1 MKRFLCV
8 CPLVLACVVSA
19 LLFPWAEV
27 AAEERSYFVIPAVAT
42 SKNDGTDVG
51 VIVPYIFADD
61 EGRIAKIIAPMYIHN
76 EFLGSRATI
85 NLFRYP
91 ARGEQIKLIASI
103 TEKTER
109 KFQIDAQKLFLDGGR
124 YSLEGNVG
132 FFKNGTARFFG
143 IGNQTSQNQETNYTD
158 RELLGFITG
167 GLYVG
172 PGRRVTWTERLRNV
186 EVQGGALTNTD
197 AQTAGG
203 APIPYTKS
211 VFPTVT
217 GMGGATVWGH
227 KLAFLDDTRDDTLTP
242 TVGSYFTMFA
252 ELAQSLTADTTTVFS
267 RYGFDYRILLPN
279 ATKRYTFV
287 FRAKLD
293 ATVGGE
299 EIPFFERSS
308 LGGQTTLRGF
318 GVGRFVDNHAL
329 VISAEERIQL
339 FHLKVFGTVAEV
351 EMAPFLDVGKVTDT
365 FRYRAFSQYEANPGI
380 GFRAVARP
388 NVVARV
394 DVATGNE
401 GRAVFAGLDFPF

>member
-1 MKRFLCV
+1 MV
-8 CPLVLACVVSA
+8 GS

-61 EGRIAKIIAPMYIHN
+61 EGRVTQIVAPMYIHN
-76 EFLGSRATI
+76 EFVGSRATL

-109 KFQIDAQKLFLDGGR
+109 KFQLDAQKLFLDGGR

-143 IGNQTSQNQETNYTD
+143 LGNQTRENQETNYTD

-186 EVQGGALTNTD
+186 EIQVGAVPN
-197 AQTAGG
+197 
-203 APIPYTKS
+203 IPFTQS
-211 VFPTVT
+211 VFPAIKGT
-217 GMGGATVWGH
+217 GGATVWGH

-252 ELAQSLTADTTTVFS
+252 ELAQSLTADTNTVFS

-279 ATKRYTFV
+279 QTKQYTSV
-287 FRAKLD
+287 FRAKLE
-293 ATVGGE
+293 ATVGGA

-318 GVGRFVDNHAL
+318 GVGRFVDNHSL
-329 VISAEERIQL
+329 VISVEERIQL

-365 FRYRAFSQYEANPGI
+365 FRYRALSQYEANPGI
-380 GFRAVARP
+380 GFRAIARP

>member
-1 MKRFLCV
+1 M
-8 CPLVLACVVSA
+8 VSF
-19 LLFPWAEV
+19 LFPGAKA

-42 SKNDGTDVG
+42 AKNDGTDVG

-61 EGRIAKIIAPMYIHN
+61 EGRVTKIIAPMYIHN

-85 NLFRYP
+85 NLFQYP
-91 ARGEQIKLIASI
+91 GRGEQIKLIASV

-109 KFQIDAQKLFLDGGR
+109 KFLLDARNLFLDGGR

-143 IGNQTSQNQETNYTD
+143 IGNQTTQNRETNYTD

-167 GLYVG
+167 GIYVG

-186 EVQGGALTNTD
+186 DVQPGALTDTD
-197 AQTAGG
+197 ARTVDDTR
-203 APIPYTKS
+203 IPYTRS
-211 VFPTVT
+211 VFPTIKGT
-217 GMGGATVWGH
+217 GGATVLGH

-242 TVGSYFTMFA
+242 TVGSYFTLFS
-252 ELAQSLTADTTTVFS
+252 ELAQSLTTDTHTVFS
-267 RYGFDYRILLPN
+267 RYGFDYRVLLPN
-279 ATKRYTFV
+279 QTKQYTFV

-293 ATVGGE
+293 ATVGGGAV
-299 EIPFFERSS
+299 PFFERSC
-308 LGGQTTLRGF
+308 LGGQNTLRGY

-329 VISAEERIQL
+329 VFSVEERIQL

-351 EMAPFLDVGKVTDT
+351 ETAPILDVGKVADT
-365 FRYRAFSQYEANPGI
+365 FRYRAFSQNEANPGI
-380 GFRAVARP
+380 GFRGIARP

-394 DVATGNE
+394 DFATGNE
-401 GRAVFAGLDFPF
+401 GQTVFAGLDFPF

>member
-1 MKRFLCV
+1 MGFFRV
-8 CPLVLACVVSA
+8 IAYVVGMGVVLLPWVPAC
-19 LLFPWAEV
+19 
-27 AAEERSYFVIPAVAT
+27 AEEKTYFVIPAVAT
-42 SKNDGTDVG
+42 AKNDGTDVG

-61 EGRIAKIIAPMYIHN
+61 EGRVTKIIAPMYIHN
-76 EFLGSRATI
+76 EFMGSRATL

-109 KFQIDAQKLFLDGGR
+109 KFMLDVQKLFLNGGQ

-132 FFKNGTARFFG
+132 FFKNGTARFYG
-143 IGNQTSQNQETNYTD
+143 IGNQTREDQQTNYTD

-167 GLYVG
+167 GIYVG

-186 EVQGGALTNTD
+186 EVQVGAVPN
-197 AQTAGG
+197 
-203 APIPYTKS
+203 IPYTQS
-211 VFPTVT
+211 VFPATKGT
-217 GMGGATVWGH
+217 GGATVWGH
-227 KLAFLDDTRDDTLTP
+227 RLAFLDDTRDDTLTP

-252 ELAQSLTADTTTVFS
+252 ELAQSLTADTNTVFS

-279 ATKRYTFV
+279 QTKQYTFV
-287 FRAKLD
+287 FRARLD
-293 ATVGGE
+293 ATVGGN

-308 LGGQTTLRGF
+308 LGGQNTLRAF

-329 VISAEERIQL
+329 VFSAEERIQL

-351 EMAPFLDVGKVTDT
+351 ETAPFLDVGKVTNT

-380 GFRAVARP
+380 GFRAIARP
-388 NVVARV
+388 NVVGRV

>member
-1 MKRFLCV
+1 MV
-8 CPLVLACVVSA
+8 GS
-19 LLFPWAEV
+19 LLLPWAEV

-42 SKNDGTDVG
+42 SKNDGVDVG
-51 VIVPYIFADD
+51 VIVPYILADD
-61 EGRIAKIIAPMYIHN
+61 EGRVTQIVAPMYIHN

-85 NLFRYP
+85 NIFRYP

-109 KFQIDAQKLFLDGGR
+109 KFQLDAQKLFLDGGR

-143 IGNQTSQNQETNYTD
+143 IGNQTRENQETNYTD
-158 RELLGFITG
+158 REILGFITG

-186 EVQGGALTNTD
+186 EVQVGAVPN
-197 AQTAGG
+197 
-203 APIPYTKS
+203 IPFTQS
-211 VFPTVT
+211 VFPAIKGT
-217 GMGGATVWGH
+217 GGATVWGH

-252 ELAQSLTADTTTVFS
+252 ELAQSLTADTNTVFS

-351 EMAPFLDVGKVTDT
+351 EMAPFLDVGKVTNT

-380 GFRAVARP
+380 GFRAIARP

>member
-1 MKRFLCV
+1 M
-8 CPLVLACVVSA
+8 LACVVSA
-19 LLFPWAEV
+19 LLFPWAEA

-61 EGRIAKIIAPMYIHN
+61 EGRITKIIAPMYIHN

-109 KFQIDAQKLFLDGGR
+109 KFQLDAQKLFLDGGR

-132 FFKNGTARFFG
+132 FFKNGTTRFFG
-143 IGNQTSQNQETNYTD
+143 IGNQTSQDQETNYTD
-158 RELLGFITG
+158 REILGFITG

-186 EVQGGALTNTD
+186 EIQPGALTDTD
-197 AQTAGG
+197 AQTANGG
-203 APIPYTKS
+203 PIPYSKS
-211 VFPTVT
+211 IFPTVT

-252 ELAQSLTADTTTVFS
+252 ELAQSLSADTTTVFS

-293 ATVGGE
+293 ATVGGD

-308 LGGQTTLRGF
+308 LGGQTTLRGY

-329 VISAEERIQL
+329 VFSAEERIQL

-351 EMAPFLDVGKVTDT
+351 EVAPFLDVGKVANT

-380 GFRAVARP
+380 GFRAIARP

-401 GRAVFAGLDFPF
+401 GSAVFAGLDFPF